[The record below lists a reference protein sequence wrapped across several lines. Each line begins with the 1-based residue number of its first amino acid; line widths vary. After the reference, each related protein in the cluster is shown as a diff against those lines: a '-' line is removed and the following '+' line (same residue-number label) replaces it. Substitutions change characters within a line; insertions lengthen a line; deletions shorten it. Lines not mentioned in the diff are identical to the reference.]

1 MSTTSNIPTPEQR
14 QQILHVYGEKGDR
27 QVREKERQYIT
38 SISRST
44 AWKLEK
50 AGKFPQRKSLGAKS
64 CGWLLSDL
72 LYWINER

>member
-1 MSTTSNIPTPEQR
+1 MNTTSIIPTPEQR
-14 QQILHVYGEKGDR
+14 LKILYVYGEKRDR
-27 QVREKERQYIT
+27 LVREKERKYIT
-38 SISRST
+38 SIARST